1 MARRDR
7 PFLSNVVAR
16 LVTYYVLCIGAVAG
30 LYRLFPMIPH
40 YIDQERGRSVR
51 TLFPGQE
58 AVGMLGSAENGV
70 GVLLE
75 PELLIPVATAMLLS
89 FALALP
95 VAWIYTW
102 NRPQRRTVYGFA
114 QTLVI
119 LPLAISVV
127 VFLVKGSLPLA
138 FSLAGIVA
146 VVRFRSA
153 VEDPGDVVYLFIVIA
168 IGLAAGVQLLPVAM
182 IGSMFFVLAQLVVG
196 RTRVLPADLVMIG
209 WHLEK
214 VAPLDEGAGPAD
226 PREATLRVHTTDLA
240 QALSAIAPI
249 LDAHTTIYSH
259 ALEAG
264 GDPGVTVVR
273 FDLRLMKKTKLKN
286 VARLIDAAEIPGV
299 TWVGVDPS

>member
-7 PFLSNVVAR
+7 PFLSNVIAR
-16 LVTYYVLCIGAVAG
+16 LVVYYVLLIGTVAG
-30 LYRLFPMIPH
+30 LFRLFPMIPY
-40 YIDQERGRSVR
+40 YIGLERGRSVR
-51 TLFPGQE
+51 TLSRGFDAVSIPGSVE
-58 AVGMLGSAENGV
+58 IGV
-70 GVLLE
+70 AALME
-75 PELLIPVATAMLLS
+75 PGLLIPVATAMIFS

-95 VAWIYTW
+95 VAWTYLW
-102 NRPQRRTVYGFA
+102 NRPQRRNVYAFA

-119 LPLAISVV
+119 VPLSLSVV

-153 VEDPGDVVYLFIVIA
+153 LEDPGDVVYLFIVIA
-168 IGLAAGVQLLPVAM
+168 IGLAAGVQLLPVAV

-196 RTRVLPADLVMIG
+196 RTRVLPDDLVMIG

-226 PREATLRVHTTDLA
+226 PREATLRIHTTDLA

-264 GDPGVTVVR
+264 GDPGVTVIR

-286 VARLIDAAEIPGV
+286 VAGLIDAAEIPCV

>member
-1 MARRDR
+1 
-7 PFLSNVVAR
+7 LSGGFDAKEVPR
-16 LVTYYVLCIGAVAG
+16 
-30 LYRLFPMIPH
+30 
-40 YIDQERGRSVR
+40 ID
-51 TLFPGQE
+51 LD
-58 AVGMLGSAENGV
+58 V
-70 GVLLE
+70 GVAALWQ
-75 PELLIPVATAMLLS
+75 PELLIPVASAMIFS

-102 NRPQRRTVYGFA
+102 NRPQRRNVYAFA

-119 LPLAISVV
+119 VPLSLSVV

-153 VEDPGDVVYLFIVIA
+153 LEDPGDVVYLFIVIA
-168 IGLAAGVQLLPVAM
+168 IGLAAGVQLLPVAL

-196 RTRVLPADLVMIG
+196 RTRVLPDDLVMIG

-226 PREATLRVHTTDLA
+226 PREATLRIHTTDLA

-264 GDPGVTVVR
+264 GDPGVTVIR

-286 VARLIDAAEIPGV
+286 VAGLIDAAEIPCV